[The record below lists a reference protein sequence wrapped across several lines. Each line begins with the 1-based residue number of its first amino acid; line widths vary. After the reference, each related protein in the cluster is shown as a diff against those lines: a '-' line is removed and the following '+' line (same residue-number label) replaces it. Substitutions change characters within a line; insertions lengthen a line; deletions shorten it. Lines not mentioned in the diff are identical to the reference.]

1 MTHRVRNSSAPAE
14 SRSESRIPV
23 VVVGAG
29 AMGGGWLRMLRA
41 SPHARPVG
49 VVDLNLELAAAT
61 VASIGLENVVVG
73 DSVTDVAERSGA
85 EAVVNVT
92 VPQAHRVVNEQALRA
107 GYPVLCEKP
116 LAPTVAEALR
126 QVALADLTGGLLMV
140 SQSRRYFNHL
150 AAFRDAVGE
159 LGPLAAVHAE
169 FYREDHEPG
178 FREQMAHP
186 LLVDMSIHHFDQLR
200 YLSSDEPVA
209 VRCNSWNP
217 PWSWYAGDAAAA
229 AEFELASGA
238 RFVYSGSRCTPGLQT
253 SYNAEWRVYAER
265 GAAAWDGEQVVQVDF
280 DGRGAE
286 GAERA
291 GGVVAD
297 RLEGI
302 EGSLEEFA
310 RSLSDGTTPQNEV
323 RANVLSLAMV
333 EGAIRSSE
341 RGGERIVLAEL
352 LEESLAQAIA
362 DERQNDIADLLRSWT
377 SAADGISTPAW
388 GSVPATPAAIAEE
401 TPDDH

>member
-1 MTHRVRNSSAPAE
+1 MVIEHTNHSTVPENRM
-14 SRSESRIPV
+14 PV

-29 AMGGGWLRMLRA
+29 AMGGEWLRMLRA

-49 VVDLNLELAAAT
+49 VVDLNLELAAST
-61 VASIGLENVVVG
+61 VASIGLDGVVIG
-73 DSVTDVAERSGA
+73 DSVADVAERSGA
-85 EAVVNVT
+85 RAVVNVT

-107 GYPVLCEKP
+107 GFPILCEKP

-140 SQSRRYFNHL
+140 SQNRRYFNHL
-150 AAFRDAVGE
+150 AEFRAEVGA
-159 LGPLAAVHAE
+159 LGPLAAVHAA

-200 YLSSDEPVA
+200 YLAGDEPVA
-209 VRCNSWNP
+209 VRCSSWNP

-253 SYNAEWRVYAER
+253 SYNAEWRVYAEH
-265 GAAAWDGEQVVQVDF
+265 GAAAWDGEKVVHVDPERR
-280 DGRGAE
+280 DGRSAI
-286 GAERA
+286 
-291 GGVVAD
+291 VD

-302 EGSLEEFA
+302 EGSLEEFV
-310 RSLSDGTTPQNEV
+310 RSLRDGTTPQNEV

-333 EGAIRSSE
+333 EGAIISSE
-341 RGGERIVLAEL
+341 RGGDRVVIAEL

-362 DERQNDIADLLRSWT
+362 DERQNDIADVLRSWT

-388 GSVPATPAAIAEE
+388 GSTPATIASGGAR
-401 TPDDH
+401 

>member
-1 MTHRVRNSSAPAE
+1 MIDRTDHSTAPE
-14 SRSESRIPV
+14 NRLPV

-29 AMGGGWLRMLRA
+29 AMGKEWLRMLAA
-41 SPHARPVG
+41 SPHAAPVG
-49 VVDLNLELAAAT
+49 VVDLDLDLASSA
-61 VASIGLENVVVG
+61 VASLGLDGVAVG
-73 DSVTDVAERSGA
+73 ASVAEVADLSGA

-107 GYPVLCEKP
+107 GLPVLCEKP

-159 LGPLAAVHAE
+159 LGPLATVHAE
-169 FYREDHEPG
+169 FFHEDHEPG

-200 YLSSDEPVA
+200 YLAGDEPVA
-209 VRCNSWNP
+209 VRCTSWNP
-217 PWSWYAGDAAAA
+217 PWSWFAGDAAATA
-229 AEFELASGA
+229 DFELASGA
-238 RFVYSGSRCTPGLQT
+238 RFVYAGSRCTPGLQT
-253 SYNAEWRVYAER
+253 SWNADWHVYGER
-265 GAAAWDGEQVVQVDF
+265 GAAGWDGDDLVRVD
-280 DGRGAE
+280 AP
-286 GAERA
+286 
-291 GGVVAD
+291 GVGFEVPD

-302 EGSLEEFA
+302 EGSLAEFVA
-310 RSLSDGTTPQNEV
+310 ALRSGTTPQNEV

-333 EGAIRSSE
+333 EGAIRSSD
-341 RGGERIVLAEL
+341 RGGERVLIAEL

-362 DERQNDIADLLRSWT
+362 DEQRDDVADLLRSWT
-377 SAADGISTPAW
+377 SAADGIATPAW
-388 GSVPATPAAIAEE
+388 GSVPATIASGGAA
-401 TPDDH
+401 